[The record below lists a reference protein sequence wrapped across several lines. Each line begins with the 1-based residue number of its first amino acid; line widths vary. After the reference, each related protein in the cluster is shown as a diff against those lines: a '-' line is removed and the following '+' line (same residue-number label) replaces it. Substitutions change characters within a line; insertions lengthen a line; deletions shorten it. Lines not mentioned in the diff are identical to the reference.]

1 MLTKAELD
9 KLITNQKSLQARVE
23 AAEAKA
29 KAAEDEKAAL
39 LAANN
44 GGGRGG
50 AGTANSDEQR
60 ALRYFGKSH
69 PAELLSVNVAAK
81 KFQGVPAELKHLV
94 LNFKEAFDVARFVAQ
109 MFHGDPLD
117 FISKDEK
124 SDRIGNCRAILE
136 TPYGKSVLAPAI
148 KAFGTTVVGGG
159 AEWVPTG
166 VSTTYLEEFE
176 LKRVLEGRF
185 DLVNMPTNPF
195 VQPKLKDVTKARK
208 ATEGSTSFTG
218 ANFGTDKITF
228 NAVKLEEFYPLSE
241 ELTEDSAPD
250 FLAAARAEVVKAQE
264 RAAESAIINGD
275 SDGTHQDSDT
285 QAGGADLAE
294 KIWDGIRKLALANS
308 GNGATYDFA
317 GVVDKT
323 KMATLL
329 SRMGKFGSD
338 PDQLLIVCGPVV
350 YNQLRHLDDVFT
362 VEKFGP
368 MATVLKGALMAWA
381 GIPIINSEH
390 YREDLNATGVYDGIT
405 TTKAAI
411 SIVNTKRFYVGQ
423 RRPIRVKLMPDLPGS
438 DRWLLASYR
447 RVDFKGHVQG
457 AVEKSTVY
465 GYNITK

>member
-1 MLTKAELD
+1 MITKAELTTLVD
-9 KLITNQKSLQARVE
+9 NQKALQARVE
-23 AAEAKA
+23 AAEAKT
-29 KAAEDEKAAL
+29 KALEDEKVSTL
-39 LAANN
+39 SSKSF
-44 GGGRGG
+44 GGSSTGS
-50 AGTANSDEQR
+50 ANSDEQR
-60 ALRYFGKSH
+60 ALRFFQKAH
-69 PAELLSVNVAAK
+69 PRDLLHVNVAAK
-81 KFQGVPAELKHLV
+81 EFKNVPDELKHLV
-94 LNFKEAFDVARFVAQ
+94 LNFKQAVDVARFTSQ

-117 FISKDEK
+117 FIGKDEK
-124 SDRIGNCRAILE
+124 GDRLGRCNQILE
-136 TPYGKSVLAPAI
+136 TTYGREVLAPAI
-148 KAFGTTVVGGG
+148 KAFGSTVSGAG

-166 VSTTYLEEFE
+166 VATTYLEEYE

-195 VQPKLKDVTKARK
+195 DQPKLKDVTKARI
-208 ATEGSTSFTG
+208 ATEGQTNFAGT
-218 ANFGTDKITF
+218 NFGTDKIRF
-228 NAVKLEEFYPLSE
+228 SAVKLEEFYPLPE

-250 FLAAARAEVVKAQE
+250 FLAAARAEVVRAQE

-285 QAGGADLAE
+285 QAGPANLAE
-294 KIWDGIRKLALANS
+294 KAWDGLRKLALANS
-308 GNGATYDFA
+308 ANGSTYDFA

-329 SRMGKFGSD
+329 SRLGKFGSN
-338 PDQLLIVCGPVV
+338 PDELMIVCGPVV

-368 MATVLKGALMAWA
+368 MAVVLKGALMAWA

-390 YREDLNATGVYDGIT
+390 YRENLNASGVYDGVT
-405 TTKAAI
+405 TTKSAI
-411 SIVNTKRFYVGQ
+411 SIVNVKRFMVGQ

-447 RVDFKGHVQG
+447 RVDFKGHTQG
-457 AVEKSTVY
+457 AVETSVAY